1 MSNNPRNLIYISE
14 SDSNS
19 EEDEELIR
27 ERTAIDATHHS
38 ITHRIDTNDSN
49 SECRE
54 ETNTNVLPIS
64 RRIEISDSEEESISS
79 SISPILLESYDED
92 DYENL
97 NEISTNELISFY
109 SPLRIERGRPA
120 IRRALNYSDTES
132 EDSNFAMIYPESSPL
147 SPIQI
152 QRPILTRDVAQQ
164 RRGYR
169 AKCIGR
175 VVNTEE
181 LCSICLGQLLDASDL
196 FSFTSCTH
204 SIHERCYIE
213 HNKNKNITQCFICKS
228 K

>member
-19 EEDEELIR
+19 EEEPELVR
-27 ERTAIDATHHS
+27 ERITIDATHHS
-38 ITHRIDTNDSN
+38 IIHRTDTNENDN
-49 SECRE
+49 ECKE

-64 RRIEISDSEEESISS
+64 RRIEISDSEEESIL
-79 SISPILLESYDED
+79 SPIRLESYDEN

-120 IRRALNYSDTES
+120 IRRIFDYSDTES

-152 QRPILTRDVAQQ
+152 QRPILRRDVAQNYYSN
-164 RRGYR
+164 RIR

-175 VVNTEE
+175 VVDTQE
-181 LCSICLGQLLDASDL
+181 LCSICLGQLLDASNL
-196 FSFTSCTH
+196 FLFCSCTH

-213 HNKNKNITQCFICKS
+213 YNKNINITQCFICKS